1 MQQWQ
6 QWQWSRYL
14 CPSINL
20 NLKNGTSTVPQGN
33 MSSFSAIHGQQT
45 HDKTLCH
52 DDMFYI
58 YTWKQASQS
67 NRATNF
73 NGSYNYLHLHLKQM
87 SRVSKALEQRPPR
100 IYIYVDL
107 HRIIYIELDL
117 SIVLKVK
124 VCNDGILIR
133 RLLPAIHT
141 TYYITYDLTYSWYDT
156 LFQSSGEKKFYQ
168 QVGQCI
174 YIYLSTMYLHII
186 W

>member
-107 HRIIYIELDL
+107 HWIIYIELDL

-141 TYYITYDLTYSWYDT
+141 TLHTIWPTHDMI
-156 LFQSSGEKKFYQ
+156 LFFSLQEKRSFINRSVNAYL
-168 QVGQCI
+168 
-174 YIYLSTMYLHII
+174 YIYLSTMYCWNEL
-186 W
+186 